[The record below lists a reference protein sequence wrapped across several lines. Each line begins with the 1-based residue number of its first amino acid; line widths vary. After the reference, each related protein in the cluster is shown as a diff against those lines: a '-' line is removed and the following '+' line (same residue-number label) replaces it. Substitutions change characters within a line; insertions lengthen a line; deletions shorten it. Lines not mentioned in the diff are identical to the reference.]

1 MVKDREKV
9 FADLGNATVRA
20 QEWSI
25 VLTFTHRTR
34 KAKEK
39 EKVKTVVEKEKVRR
53 KPRAKVKEK
62 KRKAVTKPAKEAVPA
77 KTIGTME
84 PGQRTH

>member
-9 FADLGNATVRA
+9 FADLGNATERA
-20 QEWSI
+20 QGWST

-39 EKVKTVVEKEKVRR
+39 EKVKTVVEKGKVRR

-62 KRKAVTKPAKEAVPA
+62 RRKEVTEPAKEAGAA